1 MKLRKSQLFKT
12 LGLLFLTATAWAD
25 DLGLGDGGTSEI
37 DTFWNNTGQF
47 LVKNFALGF
56 LLVMAIVVGIK
67 MANGDDEAL
76 DRGKYLLIGGAVIFL
91 AKPILSALMSMA
103 GYH

>member
-1 MKLRKSQLFKT
+1 
-12 LGLLFLTATAWAD
+12 
-25 DLGLGDGGTSEI
+25 
-37 DTFWNNTGQF
+37 
-47 LVKNFALGF
+47 
-56 LLVMAIVVGIK
+56 MAIVVGIK